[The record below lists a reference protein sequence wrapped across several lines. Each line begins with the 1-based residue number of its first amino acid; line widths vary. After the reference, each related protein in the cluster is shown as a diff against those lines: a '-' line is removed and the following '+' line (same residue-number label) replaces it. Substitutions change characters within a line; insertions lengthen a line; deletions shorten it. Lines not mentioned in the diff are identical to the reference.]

1 MNKVI
6 FDTIKM
12 TVAAMF
18 ATYLAMYLKLDFYL
32 AAGIV
37 TVLTI
42 QTTKR
47 ETMKTAGTRFIAFLI
62 AIVFAFVSFKLLG
75 VSVPGFGLYLLLY
88 LMVCYKM
95 KWYSSM
101 AMNSVLVT
109 HFISFGELSVPTVM
123 NEMLLFIIGVGFG
136 ILANLHLH
144 QDDQMFAKLKERTD
158 NQIRHILKR
167 MSQRILNEVDEYDG
181 LCFDVLNDLIT
192 QAKIVARENEANVI
206 LFKNDDDARYI
217 RMRERQSQI
226 LYEMFK
232 IIRKMKT
239 TPFTAEVISK
249 FIEQISEE
257 YSAENNCENLLARFY
272 EINGQMKTVPL
283 PIVREEFEDRAR
295 LFAFLKL
302 TEEFLNIK
310 KEYMEIK

>member
-144 QDDQMFAKLKERTD
+144 QDDQMFANLKERTD

-232 IIRKMKT
+232 ISRKMKT

-257 YSAENNCENLLARFY
+257 YSSENNCENLLARFY